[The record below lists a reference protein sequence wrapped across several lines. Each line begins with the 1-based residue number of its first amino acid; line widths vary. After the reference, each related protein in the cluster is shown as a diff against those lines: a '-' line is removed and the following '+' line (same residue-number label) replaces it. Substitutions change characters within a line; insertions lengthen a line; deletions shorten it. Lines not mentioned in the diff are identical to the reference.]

1 LPAEVQLLLSQPI
14 PVGPQTDALLLEAND
29 HLVCRFLLEKISP
42 QPLAEESLLV
52 FELSPTP
59 LELLVPPAQGF
70 GRVVQARF
78 LGGRL
83 DDRVLGLLDRL
94 LERRSFG
101 RPHALLGALPLT
113 GTQAILVG
121 APPRSPLG
129 GGVPGAAARVLELRL
144 FGAQGRH
151 AIGEDTDLLR
161 PGALPRRHDPEIQ
174 RSQAVLDP

>member
-1 LPAEVQLLLSQPI
+1 MPRLELAQRVGPRADLPRRLARGVERGAAHRLLPAEVQLLLSQPI

-29 HLVCRFLLEKISP
+29 HLGCTFGIVRIRP

-101 RPHALLGALPLT
+101 RHDLSSRLGVA
-113 GTQAILVG
+113 V
-121 APPRSPLG
+121 
-129 GGVPGAAARVLELRL
+129 LRL
-144 FGAQGRH
+144 GSV
-151 AIGEDTDLLR
+151 LLR
-161 PGALPRRHDPEIQ
+161 CGLLEGLGNAP
-174 RSQAVLDP
+174 